1 MRRYEA
7 GDGGLRDIAVED
19 GRHEKPD
26 CMEQVAVDT
35 DFTRAR
41 RQEGVDEEKAA
52 ERRGGQIRDG

>member
-1 MRRYEA
+1 M
-7 GDGGLRDIAVED
+7 RDIAVED